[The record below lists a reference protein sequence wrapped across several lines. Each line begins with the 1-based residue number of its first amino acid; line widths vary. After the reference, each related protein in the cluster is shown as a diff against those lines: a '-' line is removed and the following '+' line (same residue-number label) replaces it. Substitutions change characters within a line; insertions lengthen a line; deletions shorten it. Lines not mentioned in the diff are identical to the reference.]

1 MANELTL
8 KEQELVTIIETS
20 GITNLIK
27 PLIKEIY
34 LFDTYIAGTS
44 FLDDKALLESL
55 KENDHLILRREVD
68 NKFDE
73 KAILVLNQNNQKLGY
88 IPRKDNEIFS
98 RLLDA
103 GKILTA
109 SIKEIN
115 LKGDF
120 YTIKI
125 NTLSSPKVGLKI
137 TV

>member
-1 MANELTL
+1 MSNDLTIT
-8 KEQELVTIIETS
+8 EHELVTIIETS

-44 FLDDKALLESL
+44 FIEDSAIFKTL
-55 KENDHLILRREVD
+55 KVNDHLILRRETD

-73 KAILVLNQNNQKLGY
+73 KAILILNEQNQKLGY

-103 GKILTA
+103 GKLLTT

-115 LKGDF
+115 LKGDY

-125 NTLSSPKVGLKI
+125 NIYLVDF
-137 TV
+137 

>member
-1 MANELTL
+1 MANELTI

-20 GITNLIK
+20 GITSLIK

-125 NTLSSPKVGLKI
+125 NIYLVDF
-137 TV
+137 

>member
-1 MANELTL
+1 MANELIT
-8 KEQELVTIIETS
+8 KQQELVTIIETS

-44 FLDDKALLESL
+44 FIENSDVFKSS

-68 NKFDE
+68 NKFDN
-73 KAILVLNQNNQKLGY
+73 KAILVLNQSNQKLGY

-125 NTLSSPKVGLKI
+125 NIYLVDF
-137 TV
+137 